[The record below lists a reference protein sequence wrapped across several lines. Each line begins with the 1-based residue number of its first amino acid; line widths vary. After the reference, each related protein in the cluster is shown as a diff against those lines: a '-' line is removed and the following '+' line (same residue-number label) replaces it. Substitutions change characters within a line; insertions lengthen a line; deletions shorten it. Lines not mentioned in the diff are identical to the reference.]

1 MSFDESPGSG
11 SHSSEAASSGGHSSE
26 TGNSLRI
33 VRDATC
39 TFCGCVC
46 DDINLTVKGHQI
58 TEAERACVLGKAWFL
73 NHEVENRPAC
83 LIHGRPATVAEGI
96 EKASQILAGAKYPL
110 VYGLSDTTTESQRV
124 AVGIADW
131 IGGNVDTTTSVC
143 HGPSGMAFQGVG
155 EVTCSLGE
163 VRNRGDLIIFW
174 GSNPAESHP
183 RHFMKYSLMPKGLFV
198 PNGRKDRTCV
208 IVDVRKTKSAKAAD
222 VFIQMKPRCDFEALW
237 ILRALAAGIEVDP
250 ERSVAETGQ
259 PLSVWQDL
267 VDRMKAAKFG
277 VLFFGMGV
285 TMTRGKHA
293 NSEAIL
299 ALTRD
304 MNKYTRFVCKPN
316 RGHGNVTGADNVV
329 TWRTGYPF
337 GVNLGRGY
345 PRFNP
350 GEYTAA
356 DVLARKEA
364 DAALIIASDPMAN
377 FNQPAREHLASIPY
391 VALDPKESP
400 TTRSAAVAFTVA
412 TYGINVPGTVY
423 RMDDVPIPLRPA
435 FDSPF
440 PSDFEVLSGI
450 EKRVK
455 ELKAVGFAPPAR
467 ASLRPVRN

>member
-1 MSFDESPGSG
+1 MATASHDSRES
-11 SHSSEAASSGGHSSE
+11 E
-26 TGNSLRI
+26 LKI
-33 VRDATC
+33 VEDATC

-46 DDINLTVKGHQI
+46 DDIDLTVDGDQI
-58 TEAERACVLGKAWFL
+58 VSAKRACVLGTAWFL
-73 NHEVENRPAC
+73 NHEIEDRASC
-83 LIHGRPATVAEGI
+83 LIRGKPADLEAGI
-96 EKASQILAGAKYPL
+96 EEAARILTDSRYPL
-110 VYGLSDTTTESQRV
+110 IYGLSDTTSESQRV

-183 RHFMKYSLMPKGLFV
+183 RHFTKYSLMPKGMFV

-222 VFIQMKPRCDFEALW
+222 IFIQVKPRKDFEGLW
-237 ILRALAAGIEVDP
+237 TLRALAQGIELDAEQV
-250 ERSVAETGQ
+250 EEETGQ

-267 VDRMKAAKFG
+267 MDRMKAARFG
-277 VLFFGMGV
+277 VIFFGMGL

-304 MNKYTRFVCKPN
+304 MNRYTRFVCKPN

-329 TWRTGYPF
+329 AWRTGFPF
-337 GVNLGRGY
+337 GVNLARGY

-356 DVLARKEA
+356 DVLARGEA
-364 DAALIIASDPMAN
+364 DAAMIVASDPMAN
-377 FNQPAREHLASIPY
+377 FSQPAREHLKTIPY
-391 VALDPKESP
+391 IALDPKETP
-400 TTRSAAVAFTVA
+400 TTRQAAVAFTVA

-435 FDSPF
+435 FDSPH
-440 PSDFEVLSGI
+440 PSDFDILSGI

-455 ELKAVGFAPPAR
+455 QIIDDKREPTVIR
-467 ASLRPVRN
+467 SSLRPANE